1 MNGQH
6 VLFKPEPWQPVPMPP
21 HIADKLKKLR
31 EEFAAMA
38 AQIRRVGHPLGK

>member
-21 HIADKLKKLR
+21 HIAEKLKTLR
-31 EEFAAMA
+31 AEFAAKAM
-38 AQIRRVGHPLGK
+38 QIRRMGHPLGK